1 MRPVRAIQKHDR
13 NGGDGSGVVR
23 DGRSVNH
30 FLNGNGRDGCGIR
43 TGMTLESRIL
53 QQLGAGPVRKLTLDG
68 VDPDELAL
76 TLKFMAARRQICMRP
91 DQISLYWHRHMI
103 LSPMAARVR
112 KLEARPAMGA

>member
-1 MRPVRAIQKHDR
+1 
-13 NGGDGSGVVR
+13 
-23 DGRSVNH
+23 
-30 FLNGNGRDGCGIR
+30 
-43 TGMTLESRIL
+43 MTLESRIL